1 MKKPNI
7 RPQNP
12 KFSSGPCAKRPSWSP
27 DVLRDAVLGQS
38 HRGKMGKAKLAE
50 VISLTNA
57 LLPIPD
63 DYRVGIV
70 PASDTGA
77 MEMALWSLLGPK
89 MVDIYA
95 WENFSKTWLKDIA
108 EQLNIP
114 HQSYHADYG
123 DLPDFSQYNPN
134 HDSVFVYNGT
144 TSGVRVPDLDWIA
157 DDRTGLT
164 ICDATSAVFSQDI
177 DFTKLDVATWSWQ
190 KALGGEAAHGMLVL
204 SPRAVERLT
213 TYTPPWPMPK
223 IFTLAKNGKLLE
235 GIFRGETI
243 NTPSMLCVE
252 DAIDAMKW
260 LQSIG
265 GAPAAQAISDENLA
279 IVSDWVAQ
287 SDWVDFLAV
296 RPETRSNTS
305 ICLRITDARFN
316 ALSEAEQWAKVN
328 ALCALLEAEGAGYD
342 IKAYKTAPA
351 GLRLWGGATVEPD
364 NLRALLP
371 WIDWAFAEV
380 ME

>member
-1 MKKPNI
+1 MI
-7 RPQNP
+7 L
-12 KFSSGPCAKRPSWSP
+12 C
-27 DVLRDAVLGQS
+27 
-38 HRGKMGKAKLAE
+38 
-50 VISLTNA
+50 IS
-57 LLPIPD
+57 
-63 DYRVGIV
+63 
-70 PASDTGA
+70 
-77 MEMALWSLLGPK
+77 
-89 MVDIYA
+89 
-95 WENFSKTWLKDIA
+95 
-108 EQLNIP
+108 
-114 HQSYHADYG
+114 
-123 DLPDFSQYNPN
+123 
-134 HDSVFVYNGT
+134 
-144 TSGVRVPDLDWIA
+144 
-157 DDRTGLT
+157 
-164 ICDATSAVFSQDI
+164 
-177 DFTKLDVATWSWQ
+177 KLDVATWSWQ

-213 TYTPPWPMPK
+213 TYTPPWPIPK

-287 SDWVDFLAV
+287 SNWVDFLAV

-305 ICLRITDARFN
+305 ICLCITDARFS
-316 ALSEAEQWAKVN
+316 ALSEAEQWEKVN
-328 ALCALLEAEGAGYD
+328 SLCTLLEDEGAGYD

-380 ME
+380 MS